1 MIAPGEYTLC
11 VSVGDRQGT
20 PKIALPIADG
30 NDRRYPVGMVKVG
43 K

>member
-1 MIAPGEYTLC
+1 MLAPGEYTLC

-20 PKIALPIADG
+20 PVIALPLSVG
-30 NDRRYPVGMVKVG
+30 FDRRYPVGKVKVV